1 MCTGPLASLPIHAAG
16 IYHVPNGESVSDYVI
31 SSYTPTLNALLTS
44 PPEFSGDFEMLVAID
59 EERLKHT
66 TAELQKIKL
75 RVPSKY
81 LVSLGIPGAP
91 AYMTEILSR
100 LPTASIVHLACHGV
114 QDPSNPLNS
123 RLILKDTDG

>member
-1 MCTGPLASLPIHAAG
+1 
-16 IYHVPNGESVSDYVI
+16 
-31 SSYTPTLNALLTS
+31 
-44 PPEFSGDFEMLVAID
+44 MLVAID

-123 RLILKDTDG
+123 RLILKDTDRLTVSELIKLSMPKARLIFLSACQTAMGDGG